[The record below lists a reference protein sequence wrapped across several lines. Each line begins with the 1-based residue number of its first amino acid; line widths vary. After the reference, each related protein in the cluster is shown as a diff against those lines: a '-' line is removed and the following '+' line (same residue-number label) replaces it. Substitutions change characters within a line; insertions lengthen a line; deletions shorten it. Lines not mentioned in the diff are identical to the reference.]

1 MNISL
6 KYEHKPSRVALDEG
20 QERIEHR
27 KNNAKRHKRR
37 RKKNYILYY
46 IILLFLLTVSCV
58 TLSLTVL
65 FNISEIKVIGAE
77 NLDKEKILLSAN
89 VDIGTNLVRLEK
101 GQVVDKIIKQN
112 INIDDC
118 TIKKKFPSTLVI
130 NVKKSTPYLIINSQ
144 GSYYTLSKSGRVM
157 NISQQVDSFDI
168 VYIYGLELPPE
179 KLGDF
184 IDLEQDTISNSMK
197 IIEAIHKN
205 KLEKTSKIN
214 IKDMTAIKL
223 FYDNRIEIV
232 IGNTRDI
239 DYKLQIAN
247 EIIQTK
253 ISQQERGVL
262 DVQISGKAYFKEDSD
277 LVFS

>member
-1 MNISL
+1 MDIRL
-6 KYEHKPSRVALDEG
+6 KYEQKPSKVVLDEG
-20 QERIEHR
+20 QERIVHR
-27 KNNAKRHKRR
+27 KSNAKRHKRR

-65 FNISEIKVIGAE
+65 FNISEIKIIGAD
-77 NLDKEKILLSAN
+77 NMDKEKILSSAN
-89 VDIGTNLVRLEK
+89 VDIGTNLVRLK
-101 GQVVDKIIKQN
+101 KSQVVDRIINQN

-130 NVKKSTPYLIINSQ
+130 NIKESEPYLIINSE

-168 VYIYGLELPPE
+168 VYIYGLALPPE

-184 IDLEQDTISNSMK
+184 IDLEQDAIANSMK
-197 IIEAIHKN
+197 IIDAIHKN

-253 ISQQERGVL
+253 ISEQERGVL